1 MSLIDDIKR
10 DREAGTPGPWASG
23 HYDDIGDEVEIQTYE
38 GEYVASIDCDGAFE
52 GNIAECIYANS
63 RRIARVPDMEA
74 SLLAADE
81 LAAKVDA
88 FNAGRLFT
96 IAPVLSA
103 LAAYRKATEAQT

>member
-10 DREAGTPGPWASG
+10 DRENGTPGPWVAKWPVSPD
-23 HYDDIGDEVEIQTYE
+23 HPFIESVCNFAEKPSGDEYYMNVNGLCEAQD
-38 GEYVASIDCDGAFE
+38 A
-52 GNIAECIYANS
+52 
-63 RRIARVPDMEA
+63 RRIARVPEMEA
-74 SLLAADE
+74 ALLAADE